1 MDTIEGTSFFE
12 LTVIIALVT
21 VLIFIAMPVYANHRV
36 RNRILLELE
45 KLRSI
50 SQYVTNESGTIN
62 YSLKDLKNIPSS
74 FHIKDNGAIALNTNE
89 IVASSSIS
97 LVPTL
102 TSGAIIWKCISIGL
116 AQSQTPKPCK
126 RGSTSKKRL
135 VESLYDPA
143 KDPDTFTFIQSGE
156 EGLKVNCITY
166 KFTIAEINRKRWL
179 AQYIDQLNIIQL
191 YKEDSDYLI
200 NLYTDNL
207 TIDPSIVN
215 SELLQQF
222 VDESMRLFNS

>member
-1 MDTIEGTSFFE
+1 MDTREKVSLVE
-12 LTVIIALVT
+12 LITVIALAT
-21 VLIFIAMPVYANHRV
+21 VLISITMPIYANHRV

-45 KLRSI
+45 KLKSI

-62 YSLKDLKNIPSS
+62 YSLEDLKNIPSS
-74 FHIKDNGAIALNTNE
+74 FHIDDNGVIALNTNN

-116 AQSQTPKPCK
+116 AQSQTPEPCVSD
-126 RGSTSKKRL
+126 STPKKNL
-135 VESLYDPA
+135 VKSLYDPA

-156 EGLKVNCITY
+156 VGLKANCITY
-166 KFTIAEINRKRWL
+166 KCTIAEIKGKRWL

-222 VDESMRLFNS
+222 VDESML